1 MVHVKTVVAKLQ
13 RQELKDGWVVCQ
25 ISPEFVKINAEK
37 CEKLEELSLVVISV
51 DGDYPFPEGK
61 LKSEI
66 NVGMT
71 WIQ

>member
-1 MVHVKTVVAKLQ
+1 MANLQ

-37 CEKLEELSLVVISV
+37 CGKLEEPSLVVISV
-51 DGDYPFPEGK
+51 DGECPFLEDK
-61 LKSEI
+61 LESEI